1 MKIAI
6 SPANGLSNRTA
17 RNPFQNAKPS
27 VSIFAAVSAHAIVHS
42 NPTIANNSH
51 AAAAAKCTCENIPNP
66 PSLPVLQ
73 IRVAYPDCN
82 HFHRAKPTDQDAKIK
97 RELKGY

>member
-6 SPANGLSNRTA
+6 SPAKGLNSRAAT
-17 RNPFQNAKPS
+17 NPFQNENPS
-27 VSIFAAVSAHAIVHS
+27 FSIFAAVSAHAIVQN

-51 AAAAAKCTCENIPNP
+51 AANVAKCTCGNIPNP

-82 HFHRAKPTDQDAKIK
+82 HFHRAKPSNQDAKIK

>member
-6 SPANGLSNRTA
+6 SPGGGLSNRTA
-17 RNPFQNAKPS
+17 MNPFQNPKPS
-27 VSIFAAVSAHAIVHS
+27 FSIFAAVSAHTFGHS
-42 NPTIANNSH
+42 SPTITKNSY
-51 AAAAAKCTCENIPNP
+51 AAAAAKCTCEDITNP

-82 HFHRAKPTDQDAKIK
+82 HFRRAKATDQGAKIK
-97 RELKGY
+97 RELEGH